1 MKLHL
6 TTADNHYLITGYGA
20 GDDGNFI
27 EINQQRYAQNLIVMA
42 DKIVLDW
49 LATDF
54 FSLSEAQLTPIV
66 ALKPE
71 VVLLGTGEKHQFLH
85 PKIFQNLTAQGIPLE
100 CMTTA
105 AACRT
110 YNILMS
116 EGRNVVAALLI

>member
-6 TTADNHYLITGYGA
+6 TTSENEHLITGYG
-20 GDDGNFI
+20 DDFI
-27 EINQQRYAQNLIVMA
+27 AVNDRKYPSNILLTPNEIY
-42 DKIVLDW
+42 LDW
-49 LATDF
+49 FTGK
-54 FSLSEAQLTPIV
+54 FSEIAVSSFEKII
-66 ALKPE
+66 ALQPE

-85 PKIFQNLTAQGIPLE
+85 PKHYANLTEANIPLE

-116 EGRNVVAALLI
+116 EGRNVAIAILLDN